1 MTRRNLLTNLL
12 LILATVATAL
22 GAGVEE
28 QFYTIELVDA
38 TIDSTA
44 PVRVAAG
51 QTALATVW
59 DHDGEPVRIA
69 VIDAETGAVLSEA
82 ETKPAGSY
90 QVAVKFPWV
99 AAQTRYVMFQADG
112 KPMRA
117 KVQIR
122 LVDARSAA
130 ESLKASWGRTFEFGQ
145 ARKAQTLAT
154 EPMVLTEAHTLGLRL
169 FNRGGRAAVTVHGW
183 DYVSKQRITS
193 KTVIVEGRR
202 GTKVEIP
209 GATALGMAPL
219 IPGAAANGLLQLEVV
234 VEPLDG
240 PADLVMTAEGQSSY
254 GEITLKRGITATD
267 DLWQ

>member
-1 MTRRNLLTNLL
+1 MTRRNLLTTILL
-12 LILATVATAL
+12 GLATAGAVL

-44 PVRVAAG
+44 PVRVAPG
-51 QTALATVW
+51 RTALATVW
-59 DHDGEPVRIA
+59 DHDGEPVRVSA
-69 VIDAETGAVLSEA
+69 VDAETGVVLAQVTTRAGGSDLAAVQL
-82 ETKPAGSY
+82 
-90 QVAVKFPWV
+90 PWI
-99 AAQTRYVMFQADG
+99 ATQTRYVMFEADG

-130 ESLKASWGRTFEFGQ
+130 ESLKASWGRTFDFGQ
-145 ARKAQTLAT
+145 AQKTQTRRT
-154 EPMVLTEAHTLGLRL
+154 EPMVLSEAHTLGLRL
-169 FNRGGRAAVTVHGW
+169 FNRSGRAAVTVHSW
-183 DYVSKQRITS
+183 DYVSKQRIAT

-202 GTKVEIP
+202 GTLIEIP

-240 PADLVMTAEGQSSY
+240 PADLVMTAEGQSNY